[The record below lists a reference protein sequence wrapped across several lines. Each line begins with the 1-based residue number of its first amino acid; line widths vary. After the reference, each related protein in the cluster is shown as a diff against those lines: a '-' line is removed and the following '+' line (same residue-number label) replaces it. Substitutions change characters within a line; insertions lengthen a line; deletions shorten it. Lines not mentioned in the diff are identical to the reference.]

1 MYLSPSAART
11 KATVRMIAASFLA
24 GAGVMLLAGVA
35 GPIMSQGSLAGG
47 AAQASVRVSERPS
60 IEPLDVAA
68 VRAQL
73 ARAESTMAA
82 ARATTDDDIARLMRL
97 TPAS

>member
-1 MYLSPSAART
+1 M
-11 KATVRMIAASFLA
+11 
-24 GAGVMLLAGVA
+24 
-35 GPIMSQGSLAGG
+35 
-47 AAQASVRVSERPS
+47 SERPV

-73 ARAESTMAA
+73 AAAETTMAA

-97 TPAS
+97 TR

>member
-1 MYLSPSAART
+1 MSATAAQMRV
-11 KATVRMIAASFLA
+11 TVRSVAASFLA
-24 GAGVMLLAGVA
+24 GAAAMLCLGVA
-35 GPIMSQGSLAGG
+35 GPIISQGALSGG
-47 AAQASVRVSERPS
+47 AALASTRVSERPV

-73 ARAESTMAA
+73 AAAETTMAA

-97 TPAS
+97 TR